1 MGGDWQRSRCL
12 EVWTRSGHVPTS
24 DFSGKVRSNVESV
37 RDVHGFLTARCC
49 AVALCDTPGAVHFH
63 WSSTFAG
70 RYDLE
75 FFVQDIL
82 VQVRKGHAIAARQ
95 VCRERDLTVQED
107 PASVLHTSCCAVEP
121 PTRPE
126 LPPSSPPAVRTG
138 CLGAAWVLLPPVHRG
153 LFTPVFVAKSCP
165 TRVGGVVQGDGKGR
179 LTWTR
184 SPRSPSPVAASLQ
197 RTSQPLSEAHDV
209 PVPQVYSIEDSCWR
223 CGCLSCLLEVLVM
236 DDTLSHSVKRYDVPH
251 RDE

>member
-1 MGGDWQRSRCL
+1 MWTDFRFRGAVCHRERFGGDGQRSRCL
-12 EVWTRSGHVPTS
+12 EAWTCSGHVPTS
-24 DFSGKVRSNVESV
+24 AFSGKLRSNVESV

-49 AVALCDTPGAVHFH
+49 AVALCDTPGAVHLH

-75 FFVQDIL
+75 FFCP
-82 VQVRKGHAIAARQ
+82 GHPCSERACHRGPPGLPGARLNNA
-95 VCRERDLTVQED
+95 R
-107 PASVLHTSCCAVEP
+107 
-121 PTRPE
+121 RPGF
-126 LPPSSPPAVRTG
+126 LLYYIPPAALLSHQLAPSCRHPRRRQ
-138 CLGAAWVLLPPVHRG
+138 CEPAAWVLLPPVHRG

-184 SPRSPSPVAASLQ
+184 SPRSPSLVAASLQ
-197 RTSQPLSEAHDV
+197 RTSQPLSESHDV
-209 PVPQVYSIEDSCWR
+209 PLPQVYSIEDSCWR

-236 DDTLSHSVKRYDVPH
+236 DDTVSP
-251 RDE
+251 